1 LVALNIKDA
10 DTDRLARE
18 VAALTG
24 ESITDA
30 VRVSL
35 EQRLGILRR
44 KAAVTSATDLTQII
58 ARGRQRQRLDHRT
71 EDEILGYDRDGL
83 PT

>member
-1 LVALNIKDA
+1 MALNIKDA
-10 DTDRLARE
+10 ATDRLARE

-30 VRVSL
+30 VRVAL
-35 EQRLGILRR
+35 EQRLAILRR
-44 KAAVTSATDLTQII
+44 RASVTSATDLAQII

-71 EDEILGYDRDGL
+71 DDEILGYDRDGL

>member
-1 LVALNIKDA
+1 MALNIKDA

-30 VRVSL
+30 VRVAL

-44 KAAVTSATDLTQII
+44 RASVTSATDLAQII

-71 EDEILGYDRDGL
+71 DDEILGYDRDGL

>member
-1 LVALNIKDA
+1 MALNIKDA

-44 KAAVTSATDLTQII
+44 KAAVTSATDLAQII